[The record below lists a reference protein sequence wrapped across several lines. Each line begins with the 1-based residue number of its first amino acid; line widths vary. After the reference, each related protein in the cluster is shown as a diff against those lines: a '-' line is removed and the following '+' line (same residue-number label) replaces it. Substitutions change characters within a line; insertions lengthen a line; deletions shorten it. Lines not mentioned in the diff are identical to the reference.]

1 MVPLYFALYVL
12 YLAAI
17 QAIDEFLHGRL
28 ELDRDLTGL
37 MIVVS
42 AHLER
47 GPDTKVCVS
56 VCLCVRVCARARARA
71 SEHTFPVKEWGTGAS
86 TKKRTG
92 FPPLSAAPSPAAAVR
107 VQTTTMFECRQ
118 KHSLHN
124 AAARIDKQRYAD
136 DNRGECQEHGAA
148 DRNVRV
154 DDRSHLGRGGLR
166 SEHAARESF
175 RLL

>member
-56 VCLCVRVCARARARA
+56 VCLCVRVCARARARERA
-71 SEHTFPVKEWGTGAS
+71 YISSQGVGHGRFHKKENRLPSVKRGALTGCS
-86 TKKRTG
+86 CKG
-92 FPPLSAAPSPAAAVR
+92 P
-107 VQTTTMFECRQ
+107 
-118 KHSLHN
+118 N
-124 AAARIDKQRYAD
+124 
-136 DNRGECQEHGAA
+136 NN
-148 DRNVRV
+148 NV
-154 DDRSHLGRGGLR
+154 
-166 SEHAARESF
+166 
-175 RLL
+175 